1 MPSLYFTC
9 VLGLLSLLPAAQ
21 AGYNPNSN
29 QNIVVYWGQNSG
41 SVGQNRLSYY
51 CQNAPDIDVI
61 NISFLI
67 GITNLNLNLA
77 NVGNNCTSFPQAP
90 NLLNCPQVEADI
102 IECQQ
107 TYGKTILMSLFGST
121 YTESGFSS
129 STAAVSA
136 AQEIWAMFGP
146 VQSGN
151 STPRPFGTAVVDG
164 FDFDLEDPIENN
176 MEPFAAELRSL
187 LDANTS
193 KKFYLSAAPQC
204 GYPDI
209 ADESFINGQV
219 SFDWLNVQF
228 YNNPCGVAQYP
239 NSFAWSDWDNWA
251 KTVSANKNAKVLIGT
266 GANVSGVNPGFFPT
280 DAQLAGAISLAK
292 GSSSFG
298 GVMLWDMAQLFGNP
312 GYLAKVVADLGG
324 SSGSNPP
331 PPSTTLHTVT
341 KSSAAS
347 SGPTPPPSGGG
358 SVPQWA
364 QCGGNGYTGPT
375 QCQSP
380 FKCVAT
386 SEWWSQ
392 CE

>member
-1 MPSLYFTC
+1 MPSLSFTS
-9 VLGLLSLLPAAQ
+9 VLGLLSLLPAAR
-21 AGYNPNSN
+21 AGWNQNSN
-29 QNIVVYWGQNSG
+29 QNVVVYWGQNSG
-41 SVGQNRLSYY
+41 SIGQNRLSYY

-61 NISFLI
+61 NVSFLV

-107 TYGKTILMSLFGST
+107 TYGKTIMMSLFGAT

-146 VQSGN
+146 VQNGN

-187 LDANTS
+187 MDANTS

-204 GYPDI
+204 VYPDVS
-209 ADESFINGQV
+209 DESFINGQV
-219 SFDWLNVQF
+219 PFDWVNVQF
-228 YNNPCGVAQYP
+228 YNSPCGVAQYP

-251 KTVSANKNAKVLIGT
+251 RTVSANKNAKVLIGT
-266 GANVSGVNPGFFPT
+266 AGNVGGVNPGYYPT

-292 GSSSFG
+292 GSASFG
-298 GVMLWDMAQLFGNP
+298 GVMLWDMAQLFANT
-312 GYLAKVVADLGG
+312 GYLAKIVADLGG
-324 SSGSNPP
+324 SSGSNP
-331 PPSTTLHTVT
+331 
-341 KSSAAS
+341 
-347 SGPTPPPSGGG
+347 
-358 SVPQWA
+358 
-364 QCGGNGYTGPT
+364 
-375 QCQSP
+375 
-380 FKCVAT
+380 
-386 SEWWSQ
+386 
-392 CE
+392 